1 MKTLP
6 HASKTVLYYVTKR
19 IVIYIISVYAALT
32 INFFLFRMI
41 PVDPL
46 SMHFQMIQQRYGY
59 TVPETDQIVEH
70 YKKIFGYDKDLFTQ
84 YINYMRELFL
94 HGNMGVSFLAFPK
107 ESQAL
112 IMQALP
118 WSIGLLG
125 VATIISWSLGIILG
139 TLVGWW
145 RERKIS
151 STIYSVALCLCHLPY
166 YYLAIILVLFFGY
179 IWSILPPSRAYS
191 PHLTPSLTLEFI
203 WDLIV
208 HAILPS
214 LSIILISSLGWL
226 ISTRALVITILGDD
240 FLTFAHAKGLRKIR
254 ILNRYVLRNILLPQ
268 TTGLGMSL
276 GFVFSGSFLVEWIF
290 KYPGVGE
297 LFSRAIG
304 SLDYNTAVGIVS
316 ISTVTV
322 LTANLI
328 IDLLY
333 PFIDPRVRY
342 G

>member
-6 HASKTVLYYVTKR
+6 HVSKTVLYYVIRR
-19 IVIYIISVYAALT
+19 IIIYIISVYVALT
-32 INFFLFRMI
+32 VNFFLFRMI

-59 TVPETDQIVEH
+59 TVPGTDQIIEH

-84 YINYMRELFL
+84 YINYMKELIL
-94 HGNMGVSFLAFPK
+94 HGNMGISFLAFPK
-107 ESQAL
+107 ESQVL

-145 RERKIS
+145 REKKIS
-151 STIYSVALCLCHLPY
+151 SSIYSVALCLCNVPY

-179 IWSILPPSRAYS
+179 MWAILPPSRAYS

-208 HAILPS
+208 HATLPS

-240 FLTFAHAKGLRKIR
+240 FLTFAHAKGLKKIR